1 MLRRKDVGYLG
12 GLIGVFGNLGIF
24 LLKLYMGIVTSS
36 VSITADAFHTFSD
49 MGTSLI
55 VILGFYFAY
64 RGVDEKHPYGH
75 GRAEYVSSLFIS
87 IILIIFGA
95 DILLDSYLRLGSQPA
110 ISFSYIFLLLL
121 VVTIIAKEL
130 MAYFVWKMGRNIE
143 SLSLQADAWH
153 HLSDALTTI
162 GVIVAIL
169 LANYGFYYADTIMG
183 ILIAILL
190 IFIGGKIARE
200 SVDKLLGRYNREIEK
215 IVREEIAAVK
225 DATHVHSIEI
235 HDYGHTYRIA
245 FHVKMDPSIPLKDA
259 HQIATEIENRITA
272 RIPNSRVTV
281 HMEPLSHPQ

>member
-1 MLRRKDVGYLG
+1 MLQRKDVGYLG

-49 MGTSLI
+49 VGTSLI
-55 VILGFYFAY
+55 VILGFYFSY
-64 RGVDEKHPYGH
+64 RAGDREHPYGH
-75 GRAEYVSSLFIS
+75 GRAEYIASLLIS
-87 IILIIFGA
+87 IILVLVGIE
-95 DILLDSYLRLGSQPA
+95 ILRDSYTRLILQPQ
-110 ISFSYIFLLLL
+110 IKVSSIFILLL
-121 VVTIIAKEL
+121 VLTILAKEA
-130 MAYFVWKMGRNIE
+130 MAYIAWRIGKKIE
-143 SLSLQADAWH
+143 SLSLKADAWH

-169 LANYGFYYADTIMG
+169 LSNYGFYYADTLMG

-200 SVDKLLGRYNREIEK
+200 SVNKLLGRYNREIEK

-225 DATHVHSIEI
+225 GATHVHSIEI

-245 FHVKMDPSIPLKDA
+245 FHVEMDPSIPLKDA
-259 HQIATEIENRITA
+259 HQIATEIENRIMT
-272 RIPNSRVTV
+272 RIPNSKVTV